1 MCFSVERVASKL
13 SRKNSEIKTFLINSF
28 RTSLDSRGR
37 TKNLASSKLV
47 SEDQSVLQNIH
58 QKPTASCH
66 LYLVCPLSDFFLN
79 VKFYILAQWRNM
91 DKRLK

>member
-47 SEDQSVLQNIH
+47 SEDQSM
-58 QKPTASCH
+58 
-66 LYLVCPLSDFFLN
+66 LV
-79 VKFYILAQWRNM
+79 IE
-91 DKRLK
+91 